1 MPRYQVIIEGREYD
15 ITLEYR
21 SEHYFATVNG
31 KSVEIKR
38 FGLGETRALL
48 LLNNESLEV
57 DVHSAGVNGMKS
69 VFVAGMEIQT
79 EIEDYHL
86 AQMRKA
92 AGISHGPAVESVLRA
107 PMPGL
112 VVEVKVQTGQK
123 VVKGQAL
130 IVIEAMKM
138 ENIIKARSEGVV
150 KVVHAT
156 KGKSVEKG
164 DALLEFET

>member
-1 MPRYQVIIEGREYD
+1 MSRYQVTIDGRDYD

-31 KSVEIKR
+31 RQVEIRR
-38 FGLGETRALL
+38 FGLGDNRSLL
-48 LLNNESLEV
+48 LIDNESLEV
-57 DVHSAGVNGMKS
+57 DVHSAGINGLKS
-69 VFVAGMEIQT
+69 VFMGGMEIQT

-92 AGISHGPAVESVLRA
+92 AGISHGPAVETVLRA
-107 PMPGL
+107 PMPGM
-112 VVEVKVQTGQK
+112 VVEVKVQPGQT

-130 IVIEAMKM
+130 VVIEAMKM
-138 ENIIKARSEGVV
+138 ENIIKARGEGIV
-150 KVVHAT
+150 KVVHVA
-156 KGKSVEKG
+156 KGKSVERG